1 MKHAVSLTFLVVVL
15 WLGLSGLYK
24 PVVLGLGVASC
35 ALVVYLALRM
45 DVVDHEGHP
54 IHLRPL
60 QVLSYWAWLTR
71 EIVRSNVD
79 VARRVL
85 DPKLPIDPCVVTVEC
100 SQRTEFGQVVYA
112 NSITLTPGTVSMD
125 VSGNRIRVHAL
136 TRKAAE
142 SLLTGEMD
150 RRVAALEAGRDPAPR

>member
-1 MKHAVSLTFLVVVL
+1 MKHAISLTLLVVIL

-35 ALVVYLALRM
+35 ALVVYLSLRM

-60 QVLSYWAWLTR
+60 QILGYWAWLTVQ
-71 EIVRSNVD
+71 IVKSNLD
-79 VARRVL
+79 VARRIL
-85 DPKLPIDPCVVTVEC
+85 DPRLPIDPGVVTVEC

-112 NSITLTPGTVSMD
+112 NSITLTPGTLSMD

-136 TRKAAE
+136 TREAAE
-142 SLLTGEMD
+142 DLLTGEMD
-150 RRVAALEAGRDPAPR
+150 RRVAALEAGRDPAPQ